1 MLFKTETPWSNTM
14 STLAT
19 CHIKSPIVPRTR
31 LIKKKSRVAKKPC
44 MKNADVLDCAIRH
57 RRCDFCPFNDFFK
70 PQNIIKYTPPD
81 IDND

>member
-1 MLFKTETPWSNTM
+1 
-14 STLAT
+14 
-19 CHIKSPIVPRTR
+19 
-31 LIKKKSRVAKKPC
+31 

-81 IDND
+81 TDND